1 MFKRPNQR
9 SPLSLFQSF
18 LAPFG
23 TVICPTCSVRHSKTA
38 PFICN
43 TESSSPRG
51 LWGEPFGPPRFMDS
65 SGMCLCK
72 SLSSNRLIKIWQQVK
87 GLNLSYRPVNWQL
100 SNAKKLMKFSCFSG
114 VASVYRVLRCRQV
127 SEKKGWRE
135 KAHKGTCQ

>member
-100 SNAKKLMKFSCFSG
+100 SNAKKLMKFSCFSKCSQCIPYPSDVG
-114 VASVYRVLRCRQV
+114 RFQR
-127 SEKKGWRE
+127 KGWRE